1 LARKQWNTPELGGS
15 IAAQFDYSFT
25 SSFWSD
31 IRNFSASQLP
41 SYALMDFRLEWHSQD
56 AHWQVAAFVNNLA
69 DKRYYTIGYDLST
82 VTGSDSLV
90 PGKPRWFGVELRYG
104 FGK

>member
-1 LARKQWNTPELGGS
+1 
-15 IAAQFDYSFT
+15 
-25 SSFWSD
+25 
-31 IRNFSASQLP
+31 
-41 SYALMDFRLEWHSQD
+41 MDFRLEWHSQD